1 MPQDPEV
8 RLQELGFTLPEVA
21 KPVAAYV
28 PAVRTGNLVFISG
41 QIPIREGSL
50 LAQGRVPNEVSM
62 EQARECAVQCTLNA
76 LAALKAEIGSLDRV
90 ARVVRLGCFVACE
103 PGFHEQ
109 PKVANGASE
118 LLQAVFGERGRH
130 ARAAVGSVDL
140 PLGVPVEIEFLF
152 ELTS

>member
-1 MPQDPEV
+1 MPHDPEA
-8 RLQELGFTLPEVA
+8 RLRELGLTLPEVA

-28 PAVRTGNLVFISG
+28 PAVRTGNLLFISG
-41 QIPIREGSL
+41 QIPIRDGRL
-50 LAQGRVPNEVSM
+50 LAQGRVPGEVSL

-76 LAALKAEIGSLDRV
+76 LAALKAEAGSLDRV

-118 LLQAVFGERGRH
+118 LLQEIFGERGRH

-152 ELTS
+152 ELTT

>member
-1 MPQDPEV
+1 MSQDPEA
-8 RLQELGFTLPEVA
+8 RLRELGFTLPEVA

-28 PAVRTGNLVFISG
+28 PAVRTGDLVFISG

-76 LAALKAEIGSLDRV
+76 LAALKADAGSLDRV

-118 LLQAVFGERGRH
+118 LLQAIFGERGRH

>member
-1 MPQDPEV
+1 MPDDPEA
-8 RLQELGFTLPEVA
+8 RLRALGHSLPEIA

-28 PAVRTGNLVFISG
+28 PSVRTGTLVFISG
-41 QIPIREGSL
+41 QIPVRDGRL
-50 LAQGRVPNEVSM
+50 LAQGRVPGEVSL
-62 EQARECAVQCTLNA
+62 ETARACAVQCTLNA
-76 LAALKAEIGSLDRV
+76 LAALKAEAGSLDRV

-109 PKVANGASE
+109 PMVANGASE
-118 LLQAVFGERGRH
+118 LLLEVFGDAGRH

-152 ELTS
+152 ELVS